1 MCGGSRNGPLL
12 AGFELLMRVRWSW
25 IWRVR
30 WSGPRRGVLAERPVG
45 GSATEPDSPARPEI
59 STTTAYVS
67 DAPAVGARGG
77 AEFSVTM
84 RRDMHDN
91 VMTVAGGLDV
101 ASAPKL
107 ADALRRLEH
116 SQHKDLSLDCA
127 GIRFCDCAGLSVLI
141 TAARRRRA
149 AGGWLRLVNPSAAL
163 RRISGLA
170 GVGPVL
176 GINQIE
182 IVQNNSQ

>member
-1 MCGGSRNGPLL
+1 M
-12 AGFELLMRVRWSW
+12 V
-25 IWRVR
+25 
-30 WSGPRRGVLAERPVG
+30 
-45 GSATEPDSPARPEI
+45 SPARPEI

-107 ADALRRLEH
+107 GQAPALARPSSE
-116 SQHKDLSLDCA
+116 SQKPKQPTLL
-127 GIRFCDCAGLSVLI
+127 
-141 TAARRRRA
+141 
-149 AGGWLRLVNPSAAL
+149 
-163 RRISGLA
+163 
-170 GVGPVL
+170 
-176 GINQIE
+176 
-182 IVQNNSQ
+182 NSNDT

>member
-1 MCGGSRNGPLL
+1 MVC
-12 AGFELLMRVRWSW
+12 
-25 IWRVR
+25 
-30 WSGPRRGVLAERPVG
+30 
-45 GSATEPDSPARPEI
+45 PARPEV
-59 STTTAYVS
+59 STATAYVS

>member
-1 MCGGSRNGPLL
+1 M
-12 AGFELLMRVRWSW
+12 V
-25 IWRVR
+25 
-30 WSGPRRGVLAERPVG
+30 
-45 GSATEPDSPARPEI
+45 SPARPEI

-67 DAPAVGARGG
+67 HAPAVGARGG

-107 ADALRRLEH
+107 ADALRGLEH
-116 SQHKDLSLDCA
+116 SQHKDLSLDCV

>member
-1 MCGGSRNGPLL
+1 
-12 AGFELLMRVRWSW
+12 
-25 IWRVR
+25 
-30 WSGPRRGVLAERPVG
+30 
-45 GSATEPDSPARPEI
+45 
-59 STTTAYVS
+59 
-67 DAPAVGARGG
+67 
-77 AEFSVTM
+77 M

-91 VMTVAGGLDV
+91 VMTVAGELDV
-101 ASAPKL
+101 ASAQSWPT
-107 ADALRRLEH
+107 RCGVLEH

-170 GVGPVL
+170 GVGPIL

-182 IVQNNSQ
+182 IVQKQP

>member
-1 MCGGSRNGPLL
+1 M
-12 AGFELLMRVRWSW
+12 V
-25 IWRVR
+25 
-30 WSGPRRGVLAERPVG
+30 
-45 GSATEPDSPARPEI
+45 SPARPEA

-67 DAPAVGARGG
+67 DGPAVAARGG
-77 AEFSVTM
+77 AVFFVTM
-84 RRDMHDN
+84 RRDPHDN
-91 VMTVAGGLDV
+91 VMTVAGELDV

-149 AGGWLRLVNPSAAL
+149 RPAAGSGSSIPVRRCDGSA
-163 RRISGLA
+163 GLPA
-170 GVGPVL
+170 
-176 GINQIE
+176 
-182 IVQNNSQ
+182 SARSSASTRSR

>member
-1 MCGGSRNGPLL
+1 M
-12 AGFELLMRVRWSW
+12 V
-25 IWRVR
+25 
-30 WSGPRRGVLAERPVG
+30 
-45 GSATEPDSPARPEI
+45 SPARPEA

-67 DAPAVGARGG
+67 DGPAVAARGG
-77 AEFSVTM
+77 AVFSVTM
-84 RRDMHDN
+84 RRDPHDN
-91 VMTVAGGLDV
+91 VMTVAGELDV
-101 ASAPKL
+101 TSAPKL

-127 GIRFCDCAGLSVLI
+127 GISFCDCAGLSVLI

-170 GVGPVL
+170 GVGPIL

>member
-1 MCGGSRNGPLL
+1 
-12 AGFELLMRVRWSW
+12 
-25 IWRVR
+25 
-30 WSGPRRGVLAERPVG
+30 
-45 GSATEPDSPARPEI
+45 
-59 STTTAYVS
+59 
-67 DAPAVGARGG
+67 
-77 AEFSVTM
+77 
-84 RRDMHDN
+84 
-91 VMTVAGGLDV
+91 MTVAGELDV
-101 ASAPKL
+101 ASAKAGRCAAAPR
-107 ADALRRLEH
+107 APSA
-116 SQHKDLSLDCA
+116 HKDLSLDCA

-170 GVGPVL
+170 GVGPIL

>member
-1 MCGGSRNGPLL
+1 M
-12 AGFELLMRVRWSW
+12 V
-25 IWRVR
+25 
-30 WSGPRRGVLAERPVG
+30 
-45 GSATEPDSPARPEI
+45 SPARPEV

-91 VMTVAGGLDV
+91 VMTVAGELDI

-107 ADALRRLEH
+107 AEALRRLEH

-149 AGGWLRLVNPSAAL
+149 AGSRLRFINPSAAL

-170 GVGPVL
+170 GVGPIL

-182 IVQNNSQ
+182 IAQNNGR

>member
-1 MCGGSRNGPLL
+1 M
-12 AGFELLMRVRWSW
+12 V
-25 IWRVR
+25 
-30 WSGPRRGVLAERPVG
+30 
-45 GSATEPDSPARPEI
+45 SPARPEI

-116 SQHKDLSLDCA
+116 FSTRTSA
-127 GIRFCDCAGLSVLI
+127 W
-141 TAARRRRA
+141 TAPGFAFA
-149 AGGWLRLVNPSAAL
+149 TAPGCPS
-163 RRISGLA
+163 
-170 GVGPVL
+170 
-176 GINQIE
+176 
-182 IVQNNSQ
+182 

>member
-1 MCGGSRNGPLL
+1 M
-12 AGFELLMRVRWSW
+12 V
-25 IWRVR
+25 
-30 WSGPRRGVLAERPVG
+30 
-45 GSATEPDSPARPEI
+45 SPARPEI
-59 STTTAYVS
+59 STSTTYLF
-67 DAPAVGARGG
+67 DAPAAVGARGE

-91 VMTVAGGLDV
+91 VMTVAGELDV

-170 GVGPVL
+170 GVGPIL

-182 IVQNNSQ
+182 IVQNSR

>member
-25 IWRVR
+25 IRRVR
-30 WSGPRRGVLAERPVG
+30 WSGPRRGILAERPVA
-45 GSATEPDSPARPEI
+45 GSATQPDSPARPEI

-67 DAPAVGARGG
+67 HAPAVGARGG

>member
-1 MCGGSRNGPLL
+1 M
-12 AGFELLMRVRWSW
+12 V
-25 IWRVR
+25 
-30 WSGPRRGVLAERPVG
+30 
-45 GSATEPDSPARPEI
+45 SPARPEI

-116 SQHKDLSLDCA
+116 SQHKDRP
-127 GIRFCDCAGLSVLI
+127 G
-141 TAARRRRA
+141 
-149 AGGWLRLVNPSAAL
+149 L
-163 RRISGLA
+163 RRGFAFATAPGCPS
-170 GVGPVL
+170 
-176 GINQIE
+176 
-182 IVQNNSQ
+182 

>member
-1 MCGGSRNGPLL
+1 M
-12 AGFELLMRVRWSW
+12 V
-25 IWRVR
+25 
-30 WSGPRRGVLAERPVG
+30 
-45 GSATEPDSPARPEI
+45 SPARPEI

-84 RRDMHDN
+84 RRDMDDN
-91 VMTVAGGLDV
+91 VMTVAGRLDV

-141 TAARRRRA
+141 TAARRPPPR
-149 AGGWLRLVNPSAAL
+149 GW
-163 RRISGLA
+163 GLA
-170 GVGPVL
+170 DRKSVV
-176 GINQIE
+176 
-182 IVQNNSQ
+182 